1 VKLHQI
7 NVTVSGLKSK
17 EFSMSTIKHI
27 HARQILDSRG
37 NPTVEV
43 DITTDSGHVGRASV
57 PSGASTGSR
66 EALELRDGDKS
77 KYLGKGVLTAVKNV
91 NELIA
96 PKLIGKNVFDQRG
109 LDHLMLE
116 LDGTE
121 NKAKLGANA
130 ILGVSMAIC
139 RAGALAKN
147 KPVYRYLFEDLK
159 VPNPVGKYR
168 LPTPLMN
175 IINGGAHASNNLDIQ
190 EFMIVPH
197 MKKSFSENF
206 RAGVE
211 IFHNLKKVLHDKGH
225 STNVGDE
232 GGFAPNLKSHD
243 EAIECILTAITKA
256 GYKPGVDVSLS
267 LDCAASEF
275 YDEASKKYTM
285 QGKTYSAEEMIG
297 YYEHVTKIAPVYS
310 IEDGFDESDRQG
322 FIDFQA
328 KLGSKVVN
336 VGDDLFVTNAK
347 ILKRGIDNK
356 EANAILVKVNQ
367 IGSLTETFDT
377 LKLAFDN
384 GFKAIISHRSGE
396 TADAFIADLAV
407 ASGAGHIK
415 TGSAS
420 RSDRMEK
427 YNQLLRIEEELGAAA
442 LYEPVK

>member
-1 VKLHQI
+1 
-7 NVTVSGLKSK
+7 
-17 EFSMSTIKHI
+17 MSSIKNI

-37 NPTVEV
+37 NPTIEV
-43 DITTDSGHVGRASV
+43 DVTTENGFVGRASV

-77 KYLGKGVLTAVKNV
+77 HYMGKGVLKAVENV
-91 NELIA
+91 NKLIA
-96 PKLIGKNVFDQRG
+96 PKLIGKNVFEQRSI
-109 LDHLMLE
+109 DNLMIE

-121 NKAKLGANA
+121 NKDKLGANA
-130 ILGVSMAIC
+130 ILGVSMAVC
-139 RAGALAKN
+139 RAAALAKG
-147 KPVYRYLFEDLK
+147 KPVYKYLFEDLK
-159 VPNPVGKYR
+159 VPNPIGKMR

-211 IFHNLKKVLHDKGH
+211 VFHHLKKVLHDKGH

-243 EAIECILTAITKA
+243 EAIECILSAITNA
-256 GYKPGVDVSLS
+256 GYKPGIDISLS

-275 YDEASKKYTM
+275 YKDGKYEM
-285 QGKTYSAEEMIG
+285 QGKTYTSDEMIP
-297 YYEHVTKIAPVYS
+297 YYEHMTKIAPIYS
-310 IEDGFDESDRQG
+310 IEDGFDESDQKG
-322 FIDFQA
+322 FINFQA
-328 KLGSKVVN
+328 KLGSKIVN
-336 VGDDLFVTNAK
+336 VGDDLFVTNVK

-367 IGSLTETFDT
+367 IGSLSETFDT
-377 LKLAFDN
+377 LKLAYDN

-396 TADAFIADLAV
+396 TADSFIADLAV
-407 ASGAGHIK
+407 ACGSGHIK

-442 LYEPVK
+442 LFEPVK

>member
-1 VKLHQI
+1 
-7 NVTVSGLKSK
+7 
-17 EFSMSTIKHI
+17 MATIKHI

-43 DITTDSGHVGRASV
+43 DVVTDSGKLGRASV

-66 EALELRDGDKS
+66 EALELRDNDKTH
-77 KYLGKGVLTAVKNV
+77 YMGKGVLHAVKNV
-91 NELIA
+91 NEIIA
-96 PKLIGKNVFDQRG
+96 PKLIGQNVFEQRKIDQIM
-109 LDHLMLE
+109 LD

-121 NKAKLGANA
+121 NKDKLGANA
-130 ILGVSMAIC
+130 ILGVSMAVC
-139 RAGALAKN
+139 RAGALEKN
-147 KPVYRYLFEDLK
+147 KPLYRYLYEDLK
-159 VPNPVGKYR
+159 VPNPVGKMR
-168 LPTPLMN
+168 LPAPLMN

-197 MKKSFSENF
+197 MKKPFSENL

-211 IFHNLKKVLHDKGH
+211 VFHHLKKVLTNKGY

-232 GGFAPNLKSHD
+232 GGFAPDLKSHD
-243 EAIECILTAITKA
+243 EAIECIMTAIKDA
-256 GYKPGVDVSLS
+256 GYNPGTDISLS

-275 YDEASKKYTM
+275 YKDGKYTM
-285 QGKTYSAEEMIG
+285 QGKSYTSEEMVP
-297 YYEHVTKIAPVYS
+297 YYEHMMQIAPIYS
-310 IEDGFDESDRQG
+310 IEDGFDESDQKG
-322 FIDFQA
+322 FINFQA
-328 KLGSKVVN
+328 KLGNKVTN

-347 ILKRGIDNK
+347 ILKRGIENK

-367 IGSLTETFDT
+367 IGSLSETFDT

-396 TADAFIADLAV
+396 TADSFIADLAV
-407 ASGAGHIK
+407 ATGSGHIK

-427 YNQLLRIEEELGAAA
+427 YNQLLRIEEELGPEARFD
-442 LYEPVK
+442 PVK

>member
-1 VKLHQI
+1 
-7 NVTVSGLKSK
+7 
-17 EFSMSTIKHI
+17 MSTIKKI

-43 DITTDSGHVGRASV
+43 DVTTDRGFVGRASV

-66 EALELRDGDKS
+66 EALELRDGDKTH
-77 KYLGKGVLTAVKNV
+77 YMGKGVLTAVKNV

-96 PKLIGKNVFDQRG
+96 PKLIGKSVFDQRAI
-109 LDHLMLE
+109 DNLMLE
-116 LDGTE
+116 IDGTE

-130 ILGVSMAIC
+130 ILGVSMAVC
-139 RAGALAKN
+139 RAGALEKG
-147 KPVYRYLFEDLK
+147 KPLYQYLFEDLK
-159 VPNPVGKYR
+159 VPNPVGKLR

-211 IFHNLKKVLHDKGH
+211 VFHNLKKVLSDKGY

-232 GGFAPNLKSHD
+232 GGFAPDLKSHD
-243 EAIECILTAITKA
+243 EAIECILTAIQKA
-256 GYKPGVDVSLS
+256 GYRPGVDISLS

-275 YDEASKKYTM
+275 YKDGKYEM
-285 QGKTYSAEEMIG
+285 QGKTYTSDEMIP
-297 YYEHVTKIAPVYS
+297 YYEHMTKIAPIYS
-310 IEDGFDESDRQG
+310 IEDGFDESDQKG
-322 FIDFQA
+322 FINFQA
-328 KLGSKVVN
+328 KLGSKLVN

-367 IGSLTETFDT
+367 IGSLSETFDT
-377 LKLAFDN
+377 LKLAYDN

-407 ASGAGHIK
+407 ASGSGHIK

-427 YNQLLRIEEELGAAA
+427 YNQLLRIEEELGQSAQFD
-442 LYEPVK
+442 PVK

>member
-1 VKLHQI
+1 
-7 NVTVSGLKSK
+7 
-17 EFSMSTIKHI
+17 M
-27 HARQILDSRG
+27 
-37 NPTVEV
+37 
-43 DITTDSGHVGRASV
+43 
-57 PSGASTGSR
+57 
-66 EALELRDGDKS
+66 
-77 KYLGKGVLTAVKNV
+77 GKGVLKAVDNV
-91 NELIA
+91 NKIIA
-96 PKLIGKNVFDQRG
+96 PKLLGKSVFDQRA

-121 NKAKLGANA
+121 NKDKLGANA

-139 RAGALAKN
+139 RAGALEKG
-147 KPVYRYLFEDLK
+147 KSLFKYLAEDLK
-159 VPNPVGKYR
+159 VPNAAGALR
-168 LPTPLMN
+168 LPAPLMN

-211 IFHNLKKVLHDKGH
+211 VFHHLKKVLHDKGY

-232 GGFAPNLKSHD
+232 GGFAPDLKSHD
-243 EAIECILTAITKA
+243 EAIECILSAIDKA
-256 GYKPGVDVSLS
+256 GYKAGVDISIS

-275 YDEASKKYTM
+275 YDEKTKKYTM
-285 QGKTYSAEEMIG
+285 QGKNYTSEEMIT
-297 YYEHVTKIAPVYS
+297 YYEHLMKIAPIYS
-310 IEDGFDESDRQG
+310 IEDGFDESDRDG
-322 FIDFQA
+322 FIKFQA
-328 KLGSKVVN
+328 KLGNKLVN

-427 YNQLLRIEEELGAAA
+427 YNQLLRIEEELGSAARFD
-442 LYEPVK
+442 PVK

>member
-1 VKLHQI
+1 
-7 NVTVSGLKSK
+7 
-17 EFSMSTIKHI
+17 MSTIKSI

-37 NPTVEV
+37 NPTIEV
-43 DITTDSGHVGRASV
+43 DVLTNNGHLGRASV

-77 KYLGKGVLTAVKNV
+77 KFLGKGVLKAVDNV
-91 NELIA
+91 NKIIA
-96 PKLIGKNVFDQRG
+96 PALVGKNVFEQRA
-109 LDHLMLE
+109 LDHMMLE

-121 NKAKLGANA
+121 NKDKLGANA
-130 ILGVSMAIC
+130 ILGVSMALC
-139 RAGALAKN
+139 RAGALEKN
-147 KPVYRYLFEDLK
+147 KPLYKYLSEDLK
-159 VPNPVGKYR
+159 VPTPTGKMR

-197 MKKSFSENF
+197 MKKSFSENL

-211 IFHNLKKVLHDKGH
+211 VFHHLKKVLHDKGH

-232 GGFAPNLKSHD
+232 GGFAPSLQSHE
-243 EAIECILTAITKA
+243 EAISCILEAINKA
-256 GYKPGVDVSLS
+256 GYKAGVDISLS

-275 YDEASKKYTM
+275 YNADKKVYEM
-285 QGKTYSAEEMIG
+285 QGKTYTAEEMIK
-297 YYEHVTKIAPVYS
+297 YYEHLTTLAPIYS
-310 IEDGFDESDRQG
+310 IEDGFDESDRDG
-322 FIDFQA
+322 FIKFQA
-328 KLGSKVVN
+328 ALGSKLVN

-367 IGSLTETFDT
+367 IGSISETFDT
-377 LKLAFDN
+377 LKLAYDN

-420 RSDRMEK
+420 RSDRIEK
-427 YNQLLRIEEELGAAA
+427 YNQLLRIEEELGSSA

>member
-1 VKLHQI
+1 MTQI
-7 NVTVSGLKSK
+7 AK
-17 EFSMSTIKHI
+17 I

-43 DITTDSGHVGRASV
+43 DVVTQSGKLGRASV

-66 EALELRDGDKS
+66 EALELRDGDKTR
-77 KYLGKGVLTAVKNV
+77 YMGKGVSKAVDNINK
-91 NELIA
+91 LIA
-96 PKLIGKNVFDQRG
+96 PELIGKSVFEQRA
-109 LDHLMLE
+109 LDHAMLA

-121 NKAKLGANA
+121 NKEKLGANA

-139 RAGALAKN
+139 RAAALEKG
-147 KPVYRYLFEDLK
+147 KPLYRYLFEDLN
-159 VPNPVGKYR
+159 VPNPAGKLS

-175 IINGGAHASNNLDIQ
+175 IINGGQHASNNLDIQ

-197 MKKSFSENF
+197 MAKSFSENF

-211 IFHNLKKVLHDKGH
+211 VFHHLKKVLHDAGH

-232 GGFAPNLKSHD
+232 GGFAPNLKSHS
-243 EAIECILTAITKA
+243 EAISAILQAIKSA
-256 GYKPGVDVSLS
+256 GYRPGVDISLS

-275 YDEASKKYTM
+275 YDEKKKAYHMGGADYTNDQMITYYKQLM
-285 QGKTYSAEEMIG
+285 QE
-297 YYEHVTKIAPVYS
+297 APIYS
-310 IEDGFDESDRQG
+310 IEDGFDESDRDG
-322 FIDFQA
+322 FMKFQA
-328 KLGSKVVN
+328 QLGKEVVN

-367 IGSLTETFDT
+367 IGSLSETFDT
-377 LKLAFDN
+377 LKLAYEA

-420 RSDRMEK
+420 RSDRIEK
-427 YNQLLRIEEELGAAA
+427 YNQLLRIEEELGTAAV
-442 LYEPVK
+442 YQPVK

>member
-1 VKLHQI
+1 
-7 NVTVSGLKSK
+7 
-17 EFSMSTIKHI
+17 MSTITKV

-37 NPTVEV
+37 NPTIEV
-43 DITTDSGHVGRASV
+43 DVVTDRGIIGRASV

-77 KYLGKGVLTAVKNV
+77 KFMGKGVLKAVDNV
-91 NELIA
+91 NKIIA
-96 PKLIGKNVFDQRG
+96 PKLMGKSVFEQRA
-109 LDHLMLE
+109 LDHLMIE

-121 NKAKLGANA
+121 NKDKLGANA

-139 RAGALAKN
+139 RAAALEKN
-147 KPVYRYLFEDLK
+147 KPIYRYLFEDLK
-159 VPNPVGKYR
+159 IPNAVGKLR

-197 MKKSFSENF
+197 MKKSFSENL

-211 IFHNLKKVLHDKGH
+211 VFHHLKKVLDEKGY

-232 GGFAPNLKSHD
+232 GGFAPSLKSHD
-243 EAIECILTAITKA
+243 EAIECILMAIDKA
-256 GYKPGVDVSLS
+256 GYKAGTDISIS

-275 YDEASKKYTM
+275 YKDGLYEMQGKKYT
-285 QGKTYSAEEMIG
+285 SAEMIP
-297 YYEHVTKIAPVYS
+297 YYDHMTKIAPIYS
-310 IEDGFDESDRQG
+310 IEDGFDESDQKG
-322 FIDFQA
+322 FIAFQA
-328 KLGSKVVN
+328 QLGNRLVN

-347 ILKRGIDNK
+347 ILKRGIDQK

-367 IGSLTETFDT
+367 IGSLSETFDT

-396 TADAFIADLAV
+396 TADSFIADLAV

-420 RSDRMEK
+420 RSDRIEK
-427 YNQLLRIEEELGAAA
+427 YNQLLRIEEEMGSAAVF
-442 LYEPVK
+442 EPVK

>member
-1 VKLHQI
+1 M
-7 NVTVSGLKSK
+7 SK
-17 EFSMSTIKHI
+17 ITRV
-27 HARQILDSRG
+27 HARSVLDSRG
-37 NPTVEV
+37 NPTIEVEV
-43 DITTDSGHVGRASV
+43 TTGNGMMGRASV

-77 KYLGKGVLTAVKNV
+77 RFLGKGVQKAVDNV
-91 NELIA
+91 NKLIA
-96 PKLIGKNVFDQRG
+96 PVLVGKNVFDQRA
-109 LDHLMLE
+109 LDEAMLN

-121 NKAKLGANA
+121 NKSKLGANA
-130 ILGVSMAIC
+130 ILGVSMAAC
-139 RAGALAKN
+139 RAGALEAK
-147 KPVYRYLFEDLK
+147 KPLYRYLYEDLK
-159 VPNPVGKYR
+159 VPNPAGKMS

-197 MKKSFSENF
+197 MKKSFGENL

-211 IFHNLKKVLHDKGH
+211 VFHHLKKVLHDKGH

-232 GGFAPNLKSHD
+232 GGFAPNLKDHN
-243 EAIECILTAITKA
+243 EAIECILTAITSA
-256 GYKPGVDVSLS
+256 GYKPGVDISLS

-275 YDEASKKYTM
+275 YDEKTKQYTM
-285 QGKTYSAEEMIG
+285 GGKGYTADQMID
-297 YYEHVTKIAPVYS
+297 YYEGLTKIAPIYS
-310 IEDGFDESDRQG
+310 IEDGFDESDRDG
-322 FIDFQA
+322 FIKFQA
-328 KLGSKVVN
+328 RLGQKLTN

-367 IGSLTETFDT
+367 IGSLSETFDT
-377 LKLAFDN
+377 LKLAYEN

-420 RSDRMEK
+420 RSDRIEK

-442 LYEPVK
+442 VFVPVK

>member
-1 VKLHQI
+1 
-7 NVTVSGLKSK
+7 
-17 EFSMSTIKHI
+17 MSTIKKV

-37 NPTVEV
+37 NPTIEV
-43 DITTDSGHVGRASV
+43 DVTTDRGFVGRASV

-77 KYLGKGVLTAVKNV
+77 KYMGKGVLTAVKNV
-91 NELIA
+91 NDLIA
-96 PKLIGKNVFDQRG
+96 PKLIGKSVFDQRAI
-109 LDHLMLE
+109 DHMMLE
-116 LDGTE
+116 IDGTE

-130 ILGVSMAIC
+130 ILGVSMAVC
-139 RAGALAKN
+139 RAGALEKG
-147 KPVYRYLFEDLK
+147 KPLYKYLFEDLK
-159 VPNPVGKYR
+159 VPNPVGKMR

-211 IFHNLKKVLHDKGH
+211 VFHHLKKVLSDKGY

-232 GGFAPNLKSHD
+232 GGFAPDLKSHD
-243 EAIECILTAITKA
+243 EAITCILTAIEKA
-256 GYKPGVDVSLS
+256 GYKPGVDISLS

-275 YDEASKKYTM
+275 YKDGKYEM
-285 QGKTYSAEEMIG
+285 QGKTYTSEEMIG
-297 YYEHVTKIAPVYS
+297 YYENFMKNAPIYS
-310 IEDGFDESDRQG
+310 IEDGFDESDQKG
-322 FIDFQA
+322 FIAFQA
-328 KLGSKVVN
+328 KLGSKLTN

-347 ILKRGIDNK
+347 ILKRGIDQK

-377 LKLAFDN
+377 LKLAYDN

-427 YNQLLRIEEELGAAA
+427 YNQLLRIEEELGSHAQFD
-442 LYEPVK
+442 PVK

>member
-1 VKLHQI
+1 
-7 NVTVSGLKSK
+7 
-17 EFSMSTIKHI
+17 M
-27 HARQILDSRG
+27 
-37 NPTVEV
+37 
-43 DITTDSGHVGRASV
+43 
-57 PSGASTGSR
+57 
-66 EALELRDGDKS
+66 
-77 KYLGKGVLTAVKNV
+77 GKGVLTAVKNV
-91 NELIA
+91 NEIIA
-96 PKLIGKNVFDQRG
+96 PKLLGKSVFDQRSI
-109 LDHLMLE
+109 DHLMLE
-116 LDGTE
+116 IDGTE

-130 ILGVSMAIC
+130 ILGVSMAVC
-139 RAGALAKN
+139 RAGALEKG
-147 KPVYRYLFEDLK
+147 KPLYKYLFEDLK
-159 VPNPVGKYR
+159 VPNPVGKMR

-211 IFHNLKKVLHDKGH
+211 VFHHLKKVLSDKGY

-232 GGFAPNLKSHD
+232 GGFAPDLKSHE
-243 EAIECILTAITKA
+243 EAISCILTAIEKA
-256 GYKPGVDVSLS
+256 GYKPGVDISLS

-275 YDEASKKYTM
+275 YKDGKYEM
-285 QGKTYSAEEMIG
+285 QGKTFTSQEMIG
-297 YYEHVTKIAPVYS
+297 YYENFMKNAPIYS
-310 IEDGFDESDRQG
+310 IEDGFDESDQKG
-322 FIDFQA
+322 FIAFQA
-328 KLGSKVVN
+328 KLGTKLIN

-347 ILKRGIDNK
+347 ILKRGIDQK

-367 IGSLTETFDT
+367 IGSLSETFDT
-377 LKLAFDN
+377 LKLAYDN

-427 YNQLLRIEEELGAAA
+427 YNQLLRIEEELGALAQFD
-442 LYEPVK
+442 PVK

>member
-1 VKLHQI
+1 
-7 NVTVSGLKSK
+7 
-17 EFSMSTIKHI
+17 MSTIKKV

-37 NPTVEV
+37 NPTIEV
-43 DITTDSGHVGRASV
+43 DVTTDRGFVGRASV

-77 KYLGKGVLTAVKNV
+77 VYMGKGVLKAVKNV
-91 NELIA
+91 NDIIA
-96 PKLIGKNVFDQRG
+96 PKLLGKSVFDQRAI
-109 LDHLMLE
+109 DNLMLE

-121 NKAKLGANA
+121 NKDKLGANA
-130 ILGVSMAIC
+130 ILGVSMAVC
-139 RAGALAKN
+139 RAGALEKN
-147 KPVYRYLFEDLK
+147 KPLYKYLFEDLK
-159 VPNPVGKYR
+159 APNPVGKMR

-211 IFHNLKKVLHDKGH
+211 VFHHLKKVLSDKGY

-232 GGFAPNLKSHD
+232 GGFAPDLKSHD
-243 EAIECILTAITKA
+243 EAISCILTAIEKA
-256 GYKPGVDVSLS
+256 GYKPGVDISLS

-275 YDEASKKYTM
+275 YKDGKYEM
-285 QGKTYSAEEMIG
+285 QGKTYTSEEMIS
-297 YYEHVTKIAPVYS
+297 YYENFMKNAPIYS
-310 IEDGFDESDRQG
+310 IEDGFDESDQKG
-322 FIDFQA
+322 FIAFQA
-328 KLGSKVVN
+328 KLGSKLVN

-367 IGSLTETFDT
+367 IGSISETFDT

-427 YNQLLRIEEELGAAA
+427 YNQLLRIEEELGTHAQFD
-442 LYEPVK
+442 PVK

>member
-1 VKLHQI
+1 MSSI
-7 NVTVSGLKSK
+7 KS
-17 EFSMSTIKHI
+17 I

-43 DITTDSGHVGRASV
+43 DVVTDNGHLGRASV

-77 KYLGKGVLTAVKNV
+77 VYMGKGVLTAVKNV

-96 PKLIGKNVFDQRG
+96 PKLIGKSVFDQRAI
-109 LDHLMLE
+109 DSLMLE

-121 NKAKLGANA
+121 NKEKLGANA
-130 ILGVSMAIC
+130 ILGVSMAVC
-139 RAGALAKN
+139 RAGALEKG
-147 KPVYRYLFEDLK
+147 KPLYRYLFEDLK
-159 VPNPVGKYR
+159 VPNPVGKMR

-197 MKKSFSENF
+197 MKKSFAENF

-211 IFHNLKKVLHDKGH
+211 VFHHLKKVLSDKGY

-232 GGFAPNLKSHD
+232 GGFAPDLKSHD
-243 EAIECILTAITKA
+243 EAISCILTAIEKA
-256 GYKPGVDVSLS
+256 GYKPGVDISLS

-275 YDEASKKYTM
+275 YKDGKYTM
-285 QGKTYSAEEMIG
+285 QGQTYTSEEMIG
-297 YYEHVTKIAPVYS
+297 YYENFMKNAPIYS
-310 IEDGFDESDRQG
+310 IEDGFDESDQKG
-322 FIDFQA
+322 FIAFQA
-328 KLGSKVVN
+328 RLGDKLTN

-347 ILKRGIDNK
+347 ILKRGIEQK

-427 YNQLLRIEEELGAAA
+427 YNQLLRIEEELGAEAHFDS
-442 LYEPVK
+442 VR

>member
-1 VKLHQI
+1 M
-7 NVTVSGLKSK
+7 
-17 EFSMSTIKHI
+17 SMIKKV
-27 HARQILDSRG
+27 HARQVLDSRG

-43 DITTDSGHVGRASV
+43 DVFTENAMGRASV

-77 KYLGKGVLTAVKNV
+77 KYMGKGVLLAVKNV

-96 PKLIGKNVFDQRG
+96 PKLLGLSVFDQRSI
-109 LDHLMLE
+109 DSMMLE

-130 ILGVSMAIC
+130 ILGVSMAVC
-139 RAGALAKN
+139 RAASLEKK
-147 KPVYRYLFEDLK
+147 KPLYRYLFEDLK
-159 VPNPVGKYR
+159 IPNPVGKMR

-211 IFHNLKKVLHDKGH
+211 IFHHLKKVLEQKGH

-232 GGFAPNLKSHD
+232 GGFAPNLQSHE
-243 EAIECILTAITKA
+243 EAMSSILTAIEKA
-256 GYKPGVDVSLS
+256 GYRPGIDVSLS

-275 YDEASKKYTM
+275 YKDGKYEM
-285 QGKTYSAEEMIG
+285 QGKTFSSEEMIT
-297 YYEHVTKIAPVYS
+297 YYESLMTTAPIYS
-310 IEDGFDESDRQG
+310 IEDGFDESDQKG
-322 FIDFQA
+322 FMAFQA
-328 KLGSKVVN
+328 KLGHKLTN

-347 ILKRGIDNK
+347 ILKRGIDQK
-356 EANAILVKVNQ
+356 EANAILIKVNQ
-367 IGSLTETFDT
+367 IGSLSETFDT
-377 LKLAFDN
+377 LKLAYDN

-396 TADAFIADLAV
+396 TADSFIADLAV

-427 YNQLLRIEEELGAAA
+427 YNQLLRIEEELGEKAQFD
-442 LYEPVK
+442 PVK